1 MKLKDLFRTVE
12 NDDQWI
18 SVSDMMTGLMVIFLL
33 LFLISTNAFFNSQD
47 ESSAKDGNVLTLKK
61 SLSVLQQEK
70 GLLENEINLFK
81 TNSEKQN
88 IEIQQLRSEM
98 KLIHSNILNKK
109 SELITELQSLWTEKE
124 KKDYGIK
131 IEPTGE
137 IFLEK
142 GRFNQG
148 DWTVL
153 PPMKQTLNSIMP
165 RLIEYIE
172 DKGSLIER
180 IEIVGHAS
188 PEWPECD
195 PSEPSYNATKVRT
208 EYNGDSINCAYYEN
222 MILSQKRSFSVLK
235 EIDYIVNNQNIIL
248 PFKNFTNDKNIII
261 DKFFANARS
270 SSDEITTESKDI
282 DYEKSRRAGLYMRYN
297 LAEISKNISSK
308 NLQYKDG
315 SNLENIFNI
324 QETIIGR

>member
-1 MKLKDLFRTVE
+1 MKLKDLFKTVE

-47 ESSAKDGNVLTLKK
+47 ESSKKDGDVLTLKK
-61 SLSVLQQEK
+61 SLSMLQQEN
-70 GLLENEINLFK
+70 GILENEINLFK
-81 TNSEKQN
+81 TNSEKQS
-88 IEIQQLRSEM
+88 IEIQRLKSDM
-98 KLIHSNILNKK
+98 KFFHSSILNRK

-142 GRFNQG
+142 GKFNQG

-153 PPMKQTLNSIMP
+153 PPMKKTLESIMP
-165 RLIEYIE
+165 RLIEYID
-172 DKGSLIER
+172 DKGELIER

-195 PSEPSYNATKVRT
+195 PSKQSYNATKVIT
-208 EYNGDSINCAYYEN
+208 EYDGDSVNCAYYEN
-222 MILSQKRSFSVLK
+222 MKLSQKRSFSVLR
-235 EIDYIVNNQNIIL
+235 EIDIIINEQAGILSLRNFSKNQ
-248 PFKNFTNDKNIII
+248 NIII

-270 SSDEITTESKDI
+270 SSDEIKTELKDV
-282 DYEKSRRAGLYMRYN
+282 DYEKSRRAGLYMRYD

-308 NLQYKDG
+308 NLQGNEGKSITD
-315 SNLENIFNI
+315 SFSIL
-324 QETIIGR
+324 ETIIER